1 MTGSHRKLGLVLAL
15 TTFAAPTL
23 AHAASTS
30 IARTSVTRNAVDEI
44 QDLFNQGV
52 ELLRRGPE
60 HRAEALAK
68 FQQVL
73 AKDPSHQ
80 QAYELWKVTDHQI
93 WLDILTEQGDFELFA
108 KRMMG
113 LVEMG
118 RAERKNDGEAIKA
131 ALADLRSDQTMTFR
145 KARNTLA
152 SEHGEYAVP
161 YMLPTL
167 QEPGSDDRRVLYM
180 QTLTEMDRDVVIPLI
195 EALDS
200 PDAFLRRNVALVL
213 GYIGDPRA
221 GGMLSHLAKSD
232 PDGGVQQAA
241 TEALAKCKSSGD
253 ARAEF
258 LAQGE
263 AYALRMTSVLESH
276 QYSDVVW
283 NWSDKGLVA
292 TPTPREVYGDEMSKK
307 NYARALAVDPS
318 SLEARAG
325 LARAYAAENAKLAA
339 MKAAGSDVEAMAA
352 TIDSNVLAMGL
363 IGIDATDAALSKAV
377 QNGDTSA
384 GVALIHVLASSPNAP
399 TTGLNAALASK
410 DGAMRSQAAVALGQQ
425 SVRARTP
432 ASAQVIAALGEA
444 AGREVVRTVFVIDAR
459 AEVRDAAL
467 AQLNK
472 LGFAAMG
479 AERGANAL
487 ALLHRSPGVDA
498 VLVAETLPD
507 LTTFQVIDDLRAE
520 ARYASTPI
528 FVLAADP
535 EPAKELFGDRATGVF
550 AATGDMTGLEAAMG
564 ALTGDRATADALA
577 TQACATL
584 SSIAAAGG
592 NIAAAVPGLL
602 STLANRGDEVTSQAL
617 ATLGQVGDSSHVTAI
632 AGVLNDS
639 KRSEVVRV
647 AAADALVGIFSRGA
661 SASAEDSA
669 ATEATLASD
678 ASAPVRA
685 GAARALGA
693 MRLDPESRA
702 RILRST
708 RPVPAS
714 AQN

>member
-1 MTGSHRKLGLVLAL
+1 MTGSPRTLGLALAL

-23 AHAASTS
+23 AYAAPTST
-30 IARTSVTRNAVDEI
+30 ALTAVTWSAVDEV
-44 QDLFNQGV
+44 QDLFNEGV
-52 ELLRRGPE
+52 KLLRAGKD
-60 HRAEALAK
+60 AEALVA
-68 FQQVL
+68 FQKVL
-73 AKDPSHQ
+73 ALDPSHQ
-80 QAYELWKVTDHQI
+80 QAYELWKTTDHQI
-93 WLDILTEQGDFELFA
+93 WLDIMVKQGDFELIA
-108 KRMMG
+108 KRLQG
-113 LVEMG
+113 LAAMG

-152 SEHGEYAVP
+152 AEHGEYAVP

-167 QEPGSDDRRVLYM
+167 QEPGGDDRRVLYM

-195 EALDS
+195 EALNS

-221 GGMLSHLAKSD
+221 GGMLAHLASSD

-253 ARAEF
+253 ARTEF
-258 LAQGE
+258 LKQGE
-263 AYALRMTSVLESH
+263 AYSLRMSSVLESH

-318 SLEARAG
+318 SLDARAG

-339 MKAAGSDVEAMAA
+339 LKAAGKDVEAMAS
-352 TIDSNVLAMGL
+352 TVDSNVLALGL
-363 IGIDATDAALSKAV
+363 VGVDAVDAALLKAV
-377 QNGDTSA
+377 QTGDTTA
-384 GVALIHVLASSPNAP
+384 GVALIGVLTATPNAP
-399 TTGLNAALASK
+399 SAGVNAALASR
-410 DGAMRSQAAVALGQQ
+410 DGSLRSEAAVALGQQ
-425 SVRARTP
+425 AVRTRTP
-432 ASAQVIAALGEA
+432 ANAQVVAALGEA

-459 AEVRDAAL
+459 TDVRDNAL
-467 AQLNK
+467 AQLNTM
-472 LGFAAMG
+472 GFAAMG

-498 VLVAETLPD
+498 VLVAESLPD
-507 LTTFQVIDDLRAE
+507 MTTFQVIDSLRSE
-520 ARYASTPI
+520 PRFETIPI
-528 FVLAADP
+528 FVLAADA
-535 EPAKELFGDRATGVF
+535 EAAKGIFGEKATGVF
-550 AATGDMTGLEAAMG
+550 TAPGDMAGLTEAMG
-564 ALTGDRATADALA
+564 AVTGDRALADALA
-577 TQACATL
+577 VKACSTL
-584 SSIAAAGG
+584 SSIAASGG
-592 NIAAAVPGLL
+592 NISAAVPGLL

-617 ATLGQVGDSSHVTAI
+617 ATLGLVGDSSHVTAI

-639 KRSEVVRV
+639 KRSEPVRV
-647 AAADALVGIFSRGA
+647 AAADALVNVFSRGA
-661 SASAEDSA
+661 SATAEDTA
-669 ATEATLASD
+669 AIEATLSSD
-678 ASAPVRA
+678 AAAAVRA

-693 MRLDPESRA
+693 MRLDPDARA

-708 RPVPAS
+708 RPAPAT